1 VSDFL
6 LELSKNPNARKLIQ
20 SLGLPIPLPQPLV
33 RARGPWQE
41 RPLAD
46 RNVVVGAAP
55 GGRLSSVLAVTLAAA
70 GAQPIL
76 GAGLDEAPFRAAGEA
91 YGRPP
96 RSLDAAAL
104 GREHGTAPWALVF
117 DATGIVDPSQL
128 RALYEYF
135 QPLIATIARSGRLV
149 VLGRALD
156 YVTGRAGIAGAE
168 RGDMIAPAEAAAQMA
183 LDGFV
188 RSAAKELGRK
198 GATANLLR
206 VDADA
211 QGRVPPLL
219 RFLLSP
225 RAAFITAQPI
235 RVSLQAAQ
243 APGSD
248 GEVPWT
254 RPLEGKVVLVTGAA
268 RGIGA
273 ATARLLAAEGAKVVC
288 LDRPADD
295 APLSQLARE
304 IAGTPLLA
312 DVSDR
317 EAPGKIAKEVRER
330 LGGLDVIVH
339 NAGITRDKTLAKM
352 KPELWVETLDV
363 NLAAVTRI
371 TAALVESG
379 GPLRDGGRIICLSS
393 VAGIA
398 GNMGQTNYAASKAGI
413 IGLVRALAAKVAE
426 RGITVNAVAP
436 GFIETRMT
444 AAIPLMI
451 REVGRR
457 LSALGQ
463 GGLPEDIGELITFL
477 ASPGAQGVTGQI
489 IRACGGALIGA

>member
-6 LELSKNPNARKLIQ
+6 LQLSKNPNARKVIQ
-20 SLGLPIPLPQPLV
+20 SLGLPIPLPETLV
-33 RARGPWQE
+33 RARGPWEE

-46 RNVVVGAAP
+46 RKVVVGAAP
-55 GGRLSSVLAVTLAAA
+55 GGTLSPVLAVALASA

-76 GAGLDEAPFRAAGEA
+76 APGLDDAPFRATGEA

-96 RSLDAAAL
+96 RPLDADAL
-104 GREHGTAPWALVF
+104 ARDRPWALVF
-117 DATGIVDPSQL
+117 DATAIADPAGL
-128 RALYEYF
+128 RALYDF
-135 QPLIATIARSGRLV
+135 FNPIVSTLARSGRIV

-156 YVTGRAGIAGAE
+156 EVA
-168 RGDMIAPAEAAAQMA
+168 DPAQAAAQMG

-188 RSAAKELGRK
+188 RSAAKEIGRK
-198 GATANLLR
+198 GATANLVR
-206 VDADA
+206 VDGEA

-235 RVSLQAAQ
+235 TVSKKAAP

-248 GEVPWT
+248 GEAPWT

-273 ATARLLAAEGAKVVC
+273 ATVKLLAGEGAKVVC

-295 APLSQLARE
+295 APLSQVARE
-304 IAGTPLLA
+304 IGGTPLLA
-312 DVSDR
+312 DVSDP
-317 EAPGKIAKEVRER
+317 EAPAKIAKEVRER
-330 LGGLDVIVH
+330 LGGLDVVVH

-352 KPELWVETLDV
+352 KPELWDQTLGV
-363 NLAAVTRI
+363 NLIAVTRI
-371 TAALVESG
+371 TDALVAKG
-379 GPLRDGGRIICLSS
+379 GPLRDGGRVICLSS

-413 IGLVRALAAKVAE
+413 IGLVRALAPKLAG
-426 RGITVNAVAP
+426 RGITVNAIAP
-436 GFIETRMT
+436 GFIETRLT
-444 AAIPLMI
+444 AAIPLVI
-451 REVGRR
+451 REAGRR

-463 GGLPEDIGELITFL
+463 GGLPEDIGELVTFL

>member
-1 VSDFL
+1 MSDFL

-20 SLGLPIPLPQPLV
+20 TLGLPIPLPQSLE
-33 RARGPWQE
+33 RARGAWDE

-46 RNVVVGAAP
+46 RRVVVGAAP
-55 GGRLSSVLAVTLAAA
+55 GGTLSSVLAVALASA
-70 GAQPIL
+70 GAEPIL
-76 GAGLDEAPFRAAGEA
+76 GGGLDEAPFKSAGEA

-96 RSLDAAAL
+96 KTLD
-104 GREHGTAPWALVF
+104 TAGDKPFWALVF
-117 DATGIVDPSQL
+117 DATGIADPSGL
-128 RALYEYF
+128 RALYDF
-135 QPLIATIARSGRLV
+135 FHPIVGQLARSGRIV
-149 VLGRALD
+149 VVGRALED
-156 YVTGRAGIAGAE
+156 VSDPKA
-168 RGDMIAPAEAAAQMA
+168 AAAQMA
-183 LDGFV
+183 LDGFI
-188 RSAAKELGRK
+188 RSASKEVGRK

-206 VDADA
+206 VDTDA

-219 RFLLSP
+219 RFVASP
-225 RAAFITAQPI
+225 RAAFITGQPI
-235 RVSLQAAQ
+235 RVSLQAAP
-243 APGSD
+243 AAGSD

-273 ATARLLAAEGAKVVC
+273 ATARLLAAEGAKVAC

-295 APLSQLARE
+295 APLSQIARE
-304 IAGTPLLA
+304 IGGTPILA
-312 DVSDR
+312 DVSDP
-317 EAPGKIAKEVRER
+317 EAPARIAAELEER
-330 LGGLDVIVH
+330 LGGLDVVVH

-352 KPELWVETLDV
+352 KPELWDQTIEV
-363 NLAAVTRI
+363 NLASVARMNEVF
-371 TAALVESG
+371 AQKG
-379 GPLRDGGRIICLSS
+379 GVLRDGGRIICLSS

-413 IGLVRALAAKVAE
+413 IGYVRALAPKLAG

-436 GFIETRMT
+436 GFIETRLT
-444 AAIPLMI
+444 AAIPVVI

-463 GGLPEDIGELITFL
+463 GGLPEDIGQLVTFL

-489 IRACGGALIGA
+489 IRDCGGALIGA